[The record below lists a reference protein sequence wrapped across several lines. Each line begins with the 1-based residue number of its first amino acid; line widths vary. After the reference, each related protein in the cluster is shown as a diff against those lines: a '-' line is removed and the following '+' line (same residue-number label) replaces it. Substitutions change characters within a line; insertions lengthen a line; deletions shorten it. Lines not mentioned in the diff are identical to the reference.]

1 MIVVKSE
8 ERWNGIGQVL
18 TQSLNRGAVIIKMGK
33 SLLRGATAVDIPTQ
47 HNHLRLF
54 EVMINIRIK
63 P

>member
-1 MIVVKSE
+1 MVKSE

-18 TQSLNRGAVIIKMGK
+18 TQSLNRGAVMGK

-54 EVMINIRIK
+54 EVMIIIRIK